1 MPFGLIIPLLGTNL
15 EEIIQKMTKGM
26 DQEDIHCNV
35 ICTTK
40 AKELET
46 S

>member
-15 EEIIQKMTKGM
+15 EIIQKMTKGM
-26 DQEDIHCNV
+26 DHEDIRCNV
-35 ICTTK
+35 ICTIQE
-40 AKELET
+40 KELET

>member
-26 DQEDIHCNV
+26 DHEDIRCNV
-35 ICTTK
+35 ICIIK
-40 AKELET
+40 EKELET